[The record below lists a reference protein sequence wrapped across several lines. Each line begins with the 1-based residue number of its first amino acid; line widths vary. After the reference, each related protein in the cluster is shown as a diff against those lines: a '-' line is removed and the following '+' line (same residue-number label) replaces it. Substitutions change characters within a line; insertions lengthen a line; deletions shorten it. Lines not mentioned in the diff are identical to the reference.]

1 MYISTTDSIPGRRT
15 TGLCGVAMGS
25 TVRTKNV
32 GKDIGASLKSL
43 VGGELKSYSD
53 MLVDARAQAMARM
66 ETQAA
71 EMGADAIV
79 NLRLTTS
86 QVVGGA
92 AELLAY
98 GTAVTTEAE

>member
-1 MYISTTDSIPGRRT
+1 
-15 TGLCGVAMGS
+15 MGS

-53 MLVDARAQAMARM
+53 MLVDARAEAMSRM
-66 ETQAA
+66 EAQAA

>member
-1 MYISTTDSIPGRRT
+1 
-15 TGLCGVAMGS
+15 
-25 TVRTKNV
+25 
-32 GKDIGASLKSL
+32 DIGASLKSL

>member
-1 MYISTTDSIPGRRT
+1 
-15 TGLCGVAMGS
+15 MGS

-53 MLVDARAQAMARM
+53 MLVDARAEAMSRM

>member
-1 MYISTTDSIPGRRT
+1 
-15 TGLCGVAMGS
+15 MGS